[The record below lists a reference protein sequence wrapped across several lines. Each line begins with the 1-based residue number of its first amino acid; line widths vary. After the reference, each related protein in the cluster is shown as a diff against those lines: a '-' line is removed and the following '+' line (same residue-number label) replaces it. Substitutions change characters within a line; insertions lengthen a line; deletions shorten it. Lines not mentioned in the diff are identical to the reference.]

1 MFRVASDRRRCKDT
15 DFFHSK
21 ITFTNY
27 QVAYINKTNMKIIYE
42 KGAKALF
49 RLYFRFFHNITIE
62 GMENIPKNP
71 DKLIIIA
78 NHESLL
84 DGLIIW
90 TYLDLKFKIVVDRVR
105 AQELLLKPFM
115 QNTYTIQIDSMNPYS
130 LKGVIEKLNKGI
142 PLLIFPEGR
151 VTRTGGIMKIYEG
164 TGFAAYKTGA
174 RILPVYLKNT
184 FSTIFSK
191 KQGKKK
197 IFTPVAMS
205 IGEVHEPINLEAL
218 PPRNRKK
225 AAASI
230 VYNILCNASYEAH
243 NKPSTLGYEF
253 IYACKKHRNRILY
266 RDAAKRE
273 ISYRKALTG
282 AFILGRH
289 LSDIRDKNIGM
300 LLPNLTVTALIFMGL
315 QLFRKVPVF
324 LNYSSGP
331 GTLKYAM
338 ELGDLHVIVTSR
350 KFIETIKLDP
360 AVFEGKRLVFIDD
373 LNQKIHLGDKLL
385 GLWKSVFPGTSYR
398 VLPDE
403 HKETAVILYT
413 SGSEGLPKGV
423 CLSHENIISN
433 IHQSLSKIDLRETDY
448 LLNALPMFHS
458 FGLTVGTILP
468 MFAGAKVFLYV
479 SPLHYRI
486 IPEIA
491 YDEGCTI
498 LMGTNTFLN
507 GFSKKAHP
515 YDFHTMRYIFCGA
528 ETLSDTVF
536 EKYAKAYGIRVM
548 SGYGVTECS
557 PVISIN
563 NALEHEYGTVGKML
577 PGIEHKLMPV
587 EGVDSRNGH
596 LGRLYVKGKNV
607 MKGYLK
613 NEKANRKYLI
623 EDEGWYDTGDIVE
636 VTEDGFLRIAGRLR
650 RFSKI
655 SGEMISL
662 TAIEEALTKDFGDR
676 KDVAVMAVAD
686 ERKGEKLIL
695 ITNNGQ
701 IELKTARER
710 LKTRGFSELACPKD
724 IRFIKEIP
732 KLGTGKVDYMKLKE
746 ML

>member
-1 MFRVASDRRRCKDT
+1 M
-15 DFFHSK
+15 
-21 ITFTNY
+21 N
-27 QVAYINKTNMKIIYE
+27 IILE
-42 KGAKALF
+42 KSARALF
-49 RLYFRFFHNITIE
+49 RFYFRFFHNIKIE
-62 GMENIPKNP
+62 GSENIPKSP
-71 DKLIIIA
+71 GKLIIIA

-90 TYLDLKFKIVVDRVR
+90 TYLDLKFKIVVDRTR
-105 AQELLLKPFM
+105 AQEWLLKPFM

-130 LKGVIEKLNKGI
+130 LKGVIEKVNQDI

-151 VTRTGGIMKIYEG
+151 ITRTGGIMKIYEG
-164 TGFAAYKTGA
+164 TGFAAYKAGA

-191 KQGKKK
+191 KQGKRK
-197 IFTPVAMS
+197 IFAPITMS
-205 IGEVHEPINLEAL
+205 IGKVHEPIDVADLL
-218 PPRNRKK
+218 PRKRKK
-225 AAASI
+225 EAAAI
-230 VYNILCNASYEAH
+230 IYKLLCNASYEAH
-243 NKPSTLGYEF
+243 NKPSTLGHEF
-253 IYACKKHRNRILY
+253 ISACKKHRNKILY
-266 RDAAKRE
+266 KDVTKNE
-273 ISYRKALTG
+273 ISYKKALTG
-282 AFILGRH
+282 AFILGSH
-289 LSDIRDKNIGM
+289 LSHIQDQHIGI
-300 LLPNLTVTALIFMGL
+300 LLPNLTATALIFMGL

-331 GTLKYAM
+331 GALKHAM

-350 KFIETIKLDP
+350 KFIETIKIDY
-360 AVFEGKRLVFIDD
+360 AVFEGKRLAFIDD
-373 LNQKIHLGDKLL
+373 LRQEIRLGDKLL
-385 GLWKSVFPGTSYR
+385 GLWRSAHPGSFSR

-413 SGSEGLPKGV
+413 SGSEGVPKGV

-433 IHQSLSKIDLRETDY
+433 IHQSLSRIDLRETDY
-448 LLNALPMFHS
+448 FLNALPMFHS

-486 IPEIA
+486 VPEIA
-491 YDEGCTI
+491 YDQGCTV

-515 YDFHTMRYIFCGA
+515 YDFHAMRYIFCGA
-528 ETLSDTVF
+528 EALSDAVF
-536 EKYAKAYGIRVM
+536 ERYAKTYGIRIL

-563 NALEHEYGTVGKML
+563 NALEHEYGTVGKIL

-587 EGVDSRNGH
+587 EGVDNKNGH
-596 LGRLYVKGKNV
+596 VGRLYVKGKNV

-623 EDEGWYDTGDIVE
+623 ENQGWYDTGDIVE
-636 VTEDGFLRIAGRLR
+636 ITDEGFSRIVGRLK

-662 TAIEEALTKDFGDR
+662 TAIEEALTREFGDR
-676 KDVAVMAVAD
+676 KDIAVMAVAD
-686 ERKGEKLIL
+686 ERRGEKLIL
-695 ITNNGQ
+695 ITNNRQ
-701 IELKTARER
+701 IELKTAREK

-724 IRFIKEIP
+724 IRFTKEIP
-732 KLGTGKVDYMKLKE
+732 KLGSGKVDYMKLKE
-746 ML
+746 MI